1 MKKNIKRYL
10 LVVLALV
17 LVFAAGKFTSDY
29 LLKATD
35 GEENVVEEEITR
47 EVEAEE
53 PELSTVEAEEE
64 PAEEPVIEEGIFESE
79 VVESVES
86 VPAELEAVPE
96 AEPAEETPNAEPV
109 SDETEAEVEEA
120 DAEVEETDAEA
131 NEEADAE
138 ANPEADAVKP
148 SAERTVNIFCELIND
163 DTQALFTSEISGF
176 DDVTIAYRWQV
187 DDGNGWQDIEGAN
200 EDRLVV
206 TLTKEN
212 FSYVYRLFVDVLDEA
227 E

>member
-35 GEENVVEEEITR
+35 GEENVVEEEIIR
-47 EVEAEE
+47 EAEAEE
-53 PELSTVEAEEE
+53 QDISIVEAEEE

-79 VVESVES
+79 VVETIES
-86 VPAELEAVPE
+86 VPAELEAVPD
-96 AEPAEETPNAEPV
+96 AEPAEETSDAEPV
-109 SDETEAEVEEA
+109 LDETDAEVEEAEAEVEEA
-120 DAEVEETDAEA
+120 EGEA
-131 NEEADAE
+131 NA
-138 ANPEADAVKP
+138 EADAVKP
-148 SAERTVNIFCELIND
+148 SAERTVKIFCELIND

-212 FSYVYRLFVDVLDEA
+212 YEYVYRLFVDVLDEA

>member
-96 AEPAEETPNAEPV
+96 AGPAEETPDAEPV

-120 DAEVEETDAEA
+120 DT
-131 NEEADAE
+131 EEAGSEVAE
-138 ANPEADAVKP
+138 PDAVKP
-148 SAERTVNIFCELIND
+148 SAERTVKIFCELIND
-163 DTQALFTSEISGF
+163 DSQALFTSEISGF

-200 EDRLVV
+200 EDRLVI

-212 FSYVYRLFVDVLDEA
+212 YSYVYRLFVDVLDEA

>member
-47 EVEAEE
+47 EAEVEE
-53 PELSTVEAEEE
+53 PDISIVEAEEE

-79 VVESVES
+79 VVETIES

-96 AEPAEETPNAEPV
+96 AGPAEETSDAEPV
-109 SDETEAEVEEA
+109 SDETGAEAEEA
-120 DAEVEETDAEA
+120 DAEGAGS
-131 NEEADAE
+131 EEAE
-138 ANPEADAVKP
+138 PDAVKP
-148 SAERTVNIFCELIND
+148 SAERTVKIFCELIND

-212 FSYVYRLFVDVLDEA
+212 FSYVYRLFVDVLDET